1 MSPSPPWQE
10 QLRLCATFLCCSLPW
25 LNPVAGGPSSTVQP
39 WLFSAACAVILAAFT
54 GAARLPML
62 LGAGAA
68 AVGGWAAW
76 HGAEPDPSALL
87 AGVALTAVAAAAA
100 SQGSRDPRFVR
111 AIAAAWLAAG
121 LASTAIALA
130 QSFGLAD
137 AVAPFASASPHAQAF
152 ANLRQRN
159 QFGSLC
165 AIALAALLWGL
176 PRGAMAGRCLAAAAL
191 AVGSAATTS
200 RIGLLQLVLLGVAA
214 LAWPGERRPDRFR
227 IWLAAAVAYVAAAL
241 ALPWLQQAAGVAAS
255 VPIWDRVTGIP
266 GCSSRAVL
274 WSNVLHLIAQ
284 RPLAGWGW
292 GELDYAH
299 FVTLY
304 PGERFCDILDNA
316 HNLPLHLAVELG
328 VPAAA
333 LATAAAG
340 AVVLRARPWAERDD
354 RRRLAW
360 AVLGLLAAH
369 SAVEYPLWY
378 GPFQLACGLAVGVLG
393 SQRERGREVE
403 RGYAIALPAVLGIAI
418 GYAAWDYQR
427 VSQVYLRPEDR
438 IERWRD
444 DPLSHGLQ
452 SRLFRSHARFA
463 QLTTSSLTAVNADW
477 TLESSLR
484 LLHHSPEPAVIEK
497 VIESAAMRGRDDLA
511 LWYLARYRAAFPRQH
526 AAWASRQRR
535 PQAGAM

>member
-1 MSPSPPWQE
+1 MSASPPWPQA
-10 QLRLCATFLCCSLPW
+10 LRLCAVFLCCSLPW
-25 LNPVAGGPSSTVQP
+25 LTPVAGGPSSSVQP
-39 WLFSAACAVILAAFT
+39 WLFSATCALVLAAFT
-54 GAARLPML
+54 GAGGLPML

-68 AVGGWAAW
+68 ALGGWTAW
-76 HGAEPDPSALL
+76 RSVEPDPSTLL
-87 AGVALTAVAAAAA
+87 AGLALIVVAAAAA
-100 SQGSRDPRFVR
+100 SQRRRDPRFVGVV
-111 AIAAAWLAAG
+111 AAAWLAAG

-130 QSFGLAD
+130 QSFGVAD
-137 AVAPFASASPHAQAF
+137 ALAPFASASPRAEAF

-176 PRGAMAGRCLAAAAL
+176 PRGARGWRYLAAAVL

-200 RIGLLQLVLLGVAA
+200 RVGLLQLLLLGLAA
-214 LAWPGERRPDRFR
+214 LVWADADRKYR
-227 IWLAAAVAYVAAAL
+227 SRLWLVAAVAYVAAAL
-241 ALPWLQQAAGVAAS
+241 ALPWLQQVAGVAA
-255 VPIWDRVTGIP
+255 VPIWERVTGLP
-266 GCSSRAVL
+266 GCSSRTVL

-328 VPAAA
+328 VPAAV
-333 LATAAAG
+333 LAMAAAG
-340 AVVLRARPWAERDD
+340 WWVLRSRPWAEAED

-360 AVLGLLAAH
+360 AVLGLVAAH

-378 GPFQLACGLAVGVLG
+378 GPFQLACGLAIGILWPRREPDRG
-393 SQRERGREVE
+393 SEH
-403 RGYAIALPAVLGIAI
+403 GYAIALPALLGLAV

-427 VSQVYLRPEDR
+427 VSQIYLRPEDR
-438 IERWRD
+438 IERYRD
-444 DPLSHGLQ
+444 DPLAHGRQ
-452 SRLFRSHARFA
+452 TRLFRSHAQFA
-463 QLTTSSLTAVNADW
+463 ELTTAPLTAGNADW
-477 TLESSLR
+477 TLASSLR

-497 VIESAAMRGRDDLA
+497 VVESAVMKGREDLA

-526 AAWASRQRR
+526 ADWANR
-535 PQAGAM
+535 PRASQAGAV